1 MYVLLVALALRNI
14 WVILIRQ
21 QKYRLLPIL
30 AFYAFALVALTLRPI
45 YMMGRWT
52 TYPIFF
58 NMDKVQQVAKLCVGI
73 VQDWITLELAIRIH
87 SAKGSSDIS
96 TAAKKR
102 LRLAFAFVFIG
113 LIIGF
118 IAWNIAVYVSACVP
132 GNYGYAF
139 VGDYCFLFDVMA
151 LLVAWLF
158 IETFR
163 LVARERRA
171 VQAGFA
177 SQNLHKERCTYAIIS
192 TFFTL
197 SYIGRFVYNRFAYG
211 CGLEA
216 QSLFAV
222 YMGEV
227 ACFFFE
233 GASMGVLMYFHRTNF
248 KQGGLFASEEL
259 AYVSI

>member
-30 AFYAFALVALTLRPI
+30 AFYAFALVALALRPI
-45 YMMGRWT
+45 YMVGRWT
-52 TYPIFF
+52 SDPIFF

-96 TAAKKR
+96 RAAKKR
-102 LRLAFAFVFIG
+102 LRLAFALVFLG
-113 LIIGF
+113 LVIGF
-118 IAWNIAVYVSACVP
+118 IAWNIAVYVSAREP

-139 VGDYCFLFDVMA
+139 LGDYCFLFDVIGNSFLGQVVIMT

-158 IETFR
+158 IETYR
-163 LVARERRA
+163 VVAREKRA
-171 VQAGFA
+171 AQGGFV

-192 TFFTL
+192 TFFAL
-197 SYIGRFVYNRFAYG
+197 SYIGRFIYNRFAYG
-211 CGLEA
+211 CGVEA
-216 QSLFAV
+216 
-222 YMGEV
+222 
-227 ACFFFE
+227 
-233 GASMGVLMYFHRTNF
+233 
-248 KQGGLFASEEL
+248 
-259 AYVSI
+259 